1 MDTPAGLL
9 AWMEV
14 PRRHAA
20 AFDAWYTF
28 EHVGERVAIAGFL
41 RATRYRRVPDDDPA
55 TVRYFTLY
63 DVENEAVFASPE
75 YLDRLEN
82 PSPWTREIVPIST
95 LRWRI
100 AAPLRA
106 ALGAGRSGT
115 ALVVEWT
122 ADSDARLP
130 LLDHLRTLH
139 AAHDVVA
146 ARIYEADPA
155 ASATR
160 DATAEA
166 RASGAGAESPPHT
179 VAIVELPQ
187 GANPDAVAHGIRA
200 GSSCDRITTVELI
213 YDLVRPE
220 PAAASLPAPDQ
231 RLATT
236 RGDQKGSKK

>member
-1 MDTPAGLL
+1 MDSPVGLL

-28 EHVGERVAIAGFL
+28 EHVGERIAVTGFL
-41 RATRYRRVPDDDPA
+41 RATRYRRIPDDDPT

-63 DVENEAVFASPE
+63 EVENAAVFASPE

-82 PSPWTREIVPIST
+82 PSAWTREIVPVST

-106 ALGAGRSGT
+106 TLGAGRSGT
-115 ALVVEWT
+115 ALVVELG
-122 ADSDARLP
+122 ADRNASDD
-130 LLDHLRTLH
+130 LLAHLCALH
-139 AAHDVVA
+139 ASHDVAA
-146 ARIYEADPA
+146 ARIYEADA
-155 ASATR
+155 TASATR
-160 DATAEA
+160 DTTAEA
-166 RASGAGAESPPHT
+166 RATGPGAESPPHT
-179 VAIVELPQ
+179 VAIVELPH
-187 GANPDAVAHGIRA
+187 GTKPDAVAHGIRA
-200 GSSCDRITTVELI
+200 TSPCDRITAIELI
-213 YDLVRPE
+213 YDLTRPG
-220 PAAASLPAPDQ
+220 PAAASEPASDR